1 VRAAVAEASRRLPA
15 VPLIAGGKSFG
26 GRMTSQAQAE
36 SALADVVAL
45 TFFGFPLHPAGK
57 LSVERATHLSAISIP
72 MLFLQGSRDALA
84 DLPSM
89 EATVADLGDLATLKV
104 IEGADHS
111 FHVLARS
118 GRTDAQAMNEM
129 LDSFASWAGLL
140 WKR

>member
-1 VRAAVAEASRRLPA
+1 
-15 VPLIAGGKSFG
+15 
-26 GRMTSQAQAE
+26 
-36 SALADVVAL
+36 
-45 TFFGFPLHPAGK
+45 
-57 LSVERATHLSAISIP
+57 
-72 MLFLQGSRDALA
+72 
-84 DLPSM
+84 M

-111 FHVLARS
+111 FHVLARF